1 MPLQVN
7 DWVQTI
13 LDTCLRE
20 FVALNRPCKYLLTSV
35 LSQKNGAGFRS
46 ISSEFW
52 DDRSDCS
59 YVVHWE
65 NEHMHCIVTI
75 YVIALDINGP
85 ILSGDG
91 ATAAGATAKQLSQA
105 VERCS
110 TVYLDDE
117 KDQTEDTAGV

>member
-1 MPLQVN
+1 
-7 DWVQTI
+7 
-13 LDTCLRE
+13 
-20 FVALNRPCKYLLTSV
+20 
-35 LSQKNGAGFRS
+35 
-46 ISSEFW
+46 
-52 DDRSDCS
+52 
-59 YVVHWE
+59 
-65 NEHMHCIVTI
+65 MHCIVTI

-85 ILSGDG
+85 ILSGDS